1 MKFDNR
7 KKPLFIIQFDNLFV
21 KLNYNMEVKNMK
33 RNSKTQNRLWTE
45 DGLELLALVLTDE
58 EK

>member
-7 KKPLFIIQFDNLFV
+7 KKTHFIIQFDNLFV

>member
-1 MKFDNR
+1 
-7 KKPLFIIQFDNLFV
+7 
-21 KLNYNMEVKNMK
+21 MK
-33 RNSKTQNRLWTE
+33 RNNKTQNRLWTE

>member
-1 MKFDNR
+1 MKFDSR